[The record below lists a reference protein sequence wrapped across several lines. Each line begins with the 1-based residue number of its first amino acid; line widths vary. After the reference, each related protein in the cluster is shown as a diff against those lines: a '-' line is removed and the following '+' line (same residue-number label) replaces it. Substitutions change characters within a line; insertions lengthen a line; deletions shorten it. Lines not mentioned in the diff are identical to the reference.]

1 MEQLWNSPIECSHVS
16 FMFNLQVTAKRIV
29 NSERVMPLPPLSP
42 HTQSC
47 AISPFNSNRRGVRGV
62 LVIISS
68 FFVFFCL
75 KACFPAKRQIYEIFS
90 KQVGFY

>member
-16 FMFNLQVTAKRIV
+16 FMFNLQVTAKRII

-47 AISPFNSNRRGVRGV
+47 AISPFNLNRRGVRGV
-62 LVIISS
+62 FSYY
-68 FFVFFCL
+68 FFLFCVRLLKGVFSCKTADL
-75 KACFPAKRQIYEIFS
+75 
-90 KQVGFY
+90 